1 MAEQLQADPRP
12 FSLVQGGIF
21 YRFEKRVGLV
31 RATPPDP
38 AFRMWTSVFVTFLPL
53 VVLAAVQGVL
63 FGRNVTLPLLLDLT
77 AYARFVIAIPLLL
90 KSERNIDGRL
100 ADAVGHLRTSDL
112 VRGEARGELEAVI
125 SRVERARDSVIPESL
140 MLVGALVLGWVN
152 AHAILGLPVSS
163 WRQVTPGLI
172 SSTTLAGHWLDFVSM
187 PIFNFLIYRW
197 LWRIGLWTFFL
208 WRVSRIDINLVPT
221 HPDGA
226 GGLGF
231 LGQIHAV
238 FGAFLAPLAASIAA
252 RGVQW
257 VQYGEGTLE
266 SFRNAVIALA
276 ITLGPLLVFTPKLL
290 AAKRRG
296 LLEYGGFADEYTHG
310 FDRKW
315 LRGGRGDE
323 SPLGSGDI
331 QSLADLGNSYGVIR
345 SMRLVPAGL
354 PQALTLVAA
363 IALPMVPFLAFIMP
377 LKEILKL
384 LMQLVGR

>member
-1 MAEQLQADPRP
+1 
-12 FSLVQGGIF
+12 
-21 YRFEKRVGLV
+21 
-31 RATPPDP
+31 
-38 AFRMWTSVFVTFLPL
+38 
-53 VVLAAVQGVL
+53 
-63 FGRNVTLPLLLDLT
+63 
-77 AYARFVIAIPLLL
+77 
-90 KSERNIDGRL
+90 
-100 ADAVGHLRTSDL
+100 
-112 VRGEARGELEAVI
+112 
-125 SRVERARDSVIPESL
+125 
-140 MLVGALVLGWVN
+140 MLIGALVLGWVN

-197 LWRIGLWTFFL
+197 LWRIGLWTVFL
-208 WRVSRIDINLVPT
+208 WRVSRIDIDLVPT

-266 SFRNAVIALA
+266 SFRNAAIAFAVIALA

-331 QSLADLGNSYGVIR
+331 QSLADLGNSYAVIR